1 MEPNFFIAGGSK
13 CGTTNLS
20 YHLMEHEKVF
30 MPDLNEPYYFCRL
43 DIPRDF
49 ERESMITEKN
59 RYLELFKNAKDGDRI
74 GEATSAYLHC
84 PSAPSDIKNHFPD
97 SKIIILVRDPVER
110 AHSAYFSYQF
120 MHSDKRS
127 FSEMIDEHENKMNNN
142 EFFLYSILDP
152 GFYSK
157 HITRYQDV
165 FDKEHLKII
174 IFEDYIKNTER
185 VIESVLDFL
194 ELDKKIELRDQKKG
208 AYRVP
213 KNKIT
218 GRVLENKKFRSF
230 ASKVIPTVYRQ
241 KFGDKFL
248 LEQTSK
254 PNMMTEDR
262 YRLKEIYKNEVVNLE
277 KLLELKLPWKE
288 FIS

>member
-1 MEPNFFIAGGSK
+1 
-13 CGTTNLS
+13 
-20 YHLMEHEKVF
+20 
-30 MPDLNEPYYFCRL
+30 
-43 DIPRDF
+43 
-49 ERESMITEKN
+49 
-59 RYLELFKNAKDGDRI
+59 
-74 GEATSAYLHC
+74 
-84 PSAPSDIKNHFPD
+84 
-97 SKIIILVRDPVER
+97 
-110 AHSAYFSYQF
+110 
-120 MHSDKRS
+120 
-127 FSEMIDEHENKMNNN
+127 MIDEHENKMNNN

-174 IFEDYIKNTER
+174 ICEDYIKNTER
-185 VIESVLDFL
+185 VIGSVLDFL

-262 YRLKEIYKNEVVNLE
+262 YRLKKIYKNEGVNLE

>member
-1 MEPNFFIAGGSK
+1 MQNILFS
-13 CGTTNLS
+13 
-20 YHLMEHEKVF
+20 
-30 MPDLNEPYYFCRL
+30 
-43 DIPRDF
+43 F
-49 ERESMITEKN
+49 ETM
-59 RYLELFKNAKDGDRI
+59 
-74 GEATSAYLHC
+74 
-84 PSAPSDIKNHFPD
+84 
-97 SKIIILVRDPVER
+97 
-110 AHSAYFSYQF
+110 
-120 MHSDKRS
+120 S
-127 FSEMIDEHENKMNNN
+127 FSCDN
-142 EFFLYSILDP
+142 L

-165 FDKEHLKII
+165 FDKAHLKII

-254 PNMMTEDR
+254 PNMMIEDR
-262 YRLKEIYKNEVVNLE
+262 YRLKEIYKNEVVTLE
-277 KLLELKLPWKE
+277 KLLELKLPWKD

>member
-1 MEPNFFIAGGSK
+1 
-13 CGTTNLS
+13 
-20 YHLMEHEKVF
+20 
-30 MPDLNEPYYFCRL
+30 
-43 DIPRDF
+43 
-49 ERESMITEKN
+49 
-59 RYLELFKNAKDGDRI
+59 
-74 GEATSAYLHC
+74 
-84 PSAPSDIKNHFPD
+84 
-97 SKIIILVRDPVER
+97 
-110 AHSAYFSYQF
+110 